1 MKVVILG
8 PAIQKNKSGGVAVFD
23 EGLYK
28 GFQQNGD
35 EVFLISV
42 GKSADI
48 ENICLSKKRIRR
60 TEKKLMQ
67 EIKNLKNKK
76 IQLRCK
82 IKIINTYS
90 KKIFEEFDN
99 FFLKKEFSR

>member
-1 MKVVILG
+1 
-8 PAIQKNKSGGVAVFD
+8 
-23 EGLYK
+23 
-28 GFQQNGD
+28 
-35 EVFLISV
+35 
-42 GKSADI
+42 
-48 ENICLSKKRIRR
+48 
-60 TEKKLMQ
+60 MQ

>member
-1 MKVVILG
+1 
-8 PAIQKNKSGGVAVFD
+8 
-23 EGLYK
+23 
-28 GFQQNGD
+28 
-35 EVFLISV
+35 
-42 GKSADI
+42 
-48 ENICLSKKRIRR
+48 
-60 TEKKLMQ
+60 MQ

-76 IQLRCK
+76 IKLKCK